1 MAIGSFG
8 QHFDTANQG
17 EESMRLNGTKRVVLI
32 VGLSALALTGFGG
45 VEQARAQYPE
55 KGLTLI
61 VPYGAGGGTDITA
74 RLLAKDLESEIGK
87 PVTVQNIAG
96 GGGWKGW
103 GTLAAAGPDGY
114 TIGYLNVPAIYS
126 GYLDPKLGRKETLDS
141 FTPIMNHVIDYNVLT
156 VKSDSPFKS
165 LKDLVEA
172 AKKSP
177 GTVSITAHGVGG
189 DEHLA
194 IIAFERLTGA
204 KFRTVQNKSTPESK
218 TQVLGGHVQVLASNV
233 SEIATEVKDGQ
244 LRVLGVM
251 SPQKSP
257 FLPGGPTF
265 KEQGYD
271 LNASNSRGI
280 AAPAGLPKDI
290 EGKLVGWLE
299 KVIASKEHQ
308 QKAVALFLEPQVIR
322 SADYRKFLKD
332 NEQTVKKLMGW

>member
-1 MAIGSFG
+1 MKSTVI
-8 QHFDTANQG
+8 
-17 EESMRLNGTKRVVLI
+17 RRVFSASAAAAAML
-32 VGLSALALTGFGG
+32 ALALAGSSHPA
-45 VEQARAQYPE
+45 QAQYPE

-74 RLLAKDLESEIGK
+74 RLLAKDLEDLIGK

-103 GTLAAAGPDGY
+103 GTLAMSKPDGY
-114 TIGYLNVPAIYS
+114 TIGYLNVPAIYA
-126 GYLDPKLGRKETLDS
+126 GYLDAKLGRKETLDS

-156 VKSDSPFKS
+156 VRPDSPFKT

-172 AKKSP
+172 TKQKP
-177 GTVSITAHGVGG
+177 NTISISAHGVGG

-194 IIAFERLTGA
+194 IIAFERLTGVQ
-204 KFRTVQNKSTPESK
+204 FRIIQNKSTPESK
-218 TQVLGGHVQVLASNV
+218 AQVLGGHVQVLASNV
-233 SEIATEVKDGQ
+233 SEIATEVRDGQ

-257 FLPGGPTF
+257 FLPGAPTF
-265 KEQGYD
+265 KEQGYN
-271 LNASNSRGI
+271 LEASNSRGI

-290 EGKLVGWLE
+290 EEKLVGWLE
-299 KVIASKEHQ
+299 KVIGSKEHQ

-332 NEQTVKKLMGW
+332 NEQTVKNLMGW